1 MASKNNIQNN
11 TTMIKPSPSKSE
23 PQLSKSQQRI
33 SKNEPSKSVKKF
45 GKSGSMQNNNHGT
58 GEEKHKPGQR
68 QNIGQTSEMPNTMSK
83 FQVNPSKNDGR
94 NGKAINNISKSLPT
108 GQLKSIQGL
117 PNVVPP
123 GQISKTKNDLS
134 KSQIISSKNK
144 QMDTK
149 TNNLV
154 KLMQAP
160 QLNSIKGHQDFDQK
174 SKLQRL
180 NRPQPD
186 GQVSKNQTGQKS
198 TTKTDS
204 IQAQGQKSGMHPT
217 NMQKSQ
223 PQQNRPNYSQTSYQK
238 VLPPLKQQNTVNK
251 GQQNQDKA
259 GNLVSNKMTP
269 QPNTQKSVN
278 HQSRVQQNTQN
289 LAKQL
294 QTLPKASQNAERL
307 ETQQTNSQKNQLNK
321 QKQLNQANILQKP
334 QTNAPKP
341 ANKPNKPNGLMK
353 GNPADM
359 VKTSMESG
367 QNPGKQQNDLKKGM
381 NSLKPANTGKSI
393 QNSGNT
399 GRLNQNAVDA
409 GKSAQ
414 NTKKSSQNVTIAGK
428 LDKTASNTGRSSQ
441 IAGNTG
447 KPQNTGKMVRGPGD
461 KDKKKKKQLERRNNP
476 VRPQIIEY
484 PAGVTTIPLPELQV
498 LLDEIEEMRGDQ
510 NYSALIEFLS
520 QLLQKVQNLETG
532 NYSRTEIELFVRQ
545 FQDYNEGFHYR
556 MDSKS
561 RGHALILTNYEFY
574 QVPGDPWSYDLKDRP
589 GAEIDADKMEDLLLE
604 MGYLVTRRDNLKHW
618 EMEWEI
624 KLMTETDHRKFD
636 SFICIISSHGNV
648 NQVYGC
654 DGLRVILNKQIRR
667 FRSGKCPSLTGKPK
681 LFFLQSCQ
689 AEEEDQNFRSESSV
703 PTDDKPK
710 PGELEK
716 SRFLINDVDFLVG
729 YSTLPGY
736 LSYRHEQTGSWYL
749 NALYENLKEN
759 SKQYDIVTI
768 LEDVNF
774 DVSCK
779 KDQYN
784 YLDSNQVSMFSSTL
798 RGPLFFQ

>member
-1 MASKNNIQNN
+1 MASKRNIQKN
-11 TTMIKPSPSKSE
+11 TTMIKPSPSKNE

-33 SKNEPSKSVKKF
+33 SKNEPSKSVQTLE
-45 GKSGSMQNNNHGT
+45 KSGIMQNNNYGT
-58 GEEKHKPGQR
+58 GDEKQKPGQK
-68 QNIGQTSEMPNTMSK
+68 QNIGQTSKMPNTMSK
-83 FQVNPSKNDGR
+83 FQVIPSKNDGR

-117 PNVVPP
+117 QNVVPP
-123 GQISKTKNDLS
+123 GQTSKTKNDLS

-144 QMDTK
+144 QMDTT

-154 KLMQAP
+154 KSMPAA
-160 QLNSIKGHQDFDQK
+160 QLNNLKGRQDLDKK
-174 SKLQRL
+174 SQQQRL

-198 TTKTDS
+198 TTKTES
-204 IQAQGQKSGMHPT
+204 IQAQGQKSGMLPA

-223 PQQNRPNYSQTSYQK
+223 QQQNRPNNSQTSYQK
-238 VLPPLKQQNTVNK
+238 GLPPLKQQNTVNK

-259 GNLVSNKMTP
+259 GNLVSNKMTS

-278 HQSRVQQNTQN
+278 QQSRVQQNTQN
-289 LAKQL
+289 LAKQSN
-294 QTLPKASQNAERL
+294 TFPKVSQNAEN
-307 ETQQTNSQKNQLNK
+307 QQNNSQKNQLRQ
-321 QKQLNQANILQKP
+321 QKLGNQANNLQKT
-334 QTNAPKP
+334 QTNTPKP
-341 ANKPNKPNGLMK
+341 ANKPNKPNGQMK
-353 GNPADM
+353 GNPADI
-359 VKTSMESG
+359 VKTSIESG
-367 QNPGKQQNDLKKGM
+367 QKPGKQQNDLKKGM
-381 NSLKPANTGKSI
+381 NPLKPANTGKSI
-393 QNSGNT
+393 QNYGNT
-399 GRLNQNAVDA
+399 GRSNQNAVDA

-414 NTKKSSQNVTIAGK
+414 NTKRSSQNVTIGGK
-428 LDKTASNTGRSSQ
+428 PDKTASNTGRSSQ
-441 IAGNTG
+441 TAGNTG
-447 KPQNTGKMVRGPGD
+447 KSQNTGKRGPGD

-498 LLDEIEEMRGDQ
+498 LLDEIEEMRGDR
-510 NYSALIEFLS
+510 NYSALVEFLS

-574 QVPGDPWSYDLKDRP
+574 QVPGDPWSYDFKDRP

-636 SFICIISSHGNV
+636 SFMCIISSHGNV

-689 AEEEDQNFRSESSV
+689 AEEEDQTFRSESMV
-703 PTDDKPK
+703 PTDAKPK